1 MKNIYKPR
9 FFLSVICSLFFL
21 QGSALA
27 VNEDYP
33 EVESISK
40 MEDMGSMAGEEGLVF
55 RPGRIRN
62 ESTKTQEI
70 KVNRYLW
77 QASLDT
83 LSHTPLASVDSYG
96 GVIITDWHSPN
107 NKPNFRFKIS
117 VFIKDNVI
125 SPDAVEVKVF
135 EQILKNGNWIS
146 TTNSPNL
153 AISLEN
159 KILRRARELFISAAV
174 KK

>member
-1 MKNIYKPR
+1 MKNTCKRR
-9 FFLSVICSLFFL
+9 FLLSTICSLLFL
-21 QGSALA
+21 QNHVLA

-33 EVESISK
+33 EVEAISK
-40 MEDMGSMAGEEGLVF
+40 MEDMGSIAGEEGLVF
-55 RPGRIRN
+55 RPGRIKN

-70 KVNRYLW
+70 KVNKYLW
-77 QASLDT
+77 QASIET

-117 VFIKDNVI
+117 VFIKDDVI
-125 SPDAVEVKVF
+125 SPHAVEVRVF
-135 EQILKNGNWIS
+135 EQILKNDNWVS
-146 TTNSPNL
+146 ATDSPNL
-153 AISLEN
+153 AISLED
-159 KILRRARELFISAAV
+159 KILRRARELYISTAV